1 VYRFMAH
8 TYNTKQRQQDEET
21 YQKTIR
27 LEDFN
32 QFLYHLNKI
41 TLNGQTEMNAVELI
55 RNL

>member
-1 VYRFMAH
+1 MAH